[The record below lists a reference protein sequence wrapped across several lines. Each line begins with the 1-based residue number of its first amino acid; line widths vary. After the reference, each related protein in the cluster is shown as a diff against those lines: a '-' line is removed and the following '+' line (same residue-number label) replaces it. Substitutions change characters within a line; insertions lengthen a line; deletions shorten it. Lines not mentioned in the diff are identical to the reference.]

1 VYVPLLYSVD
11 DVDDMDFLRQLMRPM
26 FPGQFPPVR
35 RNLFNIILVL
45 DLSQPSSLYLL
56 GGTVSNII
64 ERGIPFRFG
73 LVPHTTS
80 DEGRKMARA
89 VYWLFK
95 NAGRSRSMD
104 WIKTIS
110 GTNGGGY
117 MNMGAAG
124 PPKEL
129 DWTKVK
135 EEFDNVVQEVA
146 EERGEKDNLA
156 GVTYENVVESGEEAM
171 VSKEVQAYIER
182 LDIKVLNPGSVGH
195 AFFNGRYLE
204 VGEDVRP
211 FVLSG

>member
-1 VYVPLLYSVD
+1 
-11 DVDDMDFLRQLMRPM
+11 MRPM
-26 FPGQFPPVR
+26 FPGQFPSVR
-35 RNLFNIILVL
+35 RNLFNIVLVL
-45 DLSQPSSLYLL
+45 DLSKPSSLYLL
-56 GGTVSNII
+56 GGTIFNII

-80 DEGRKMARA
+80 DDGKRMGKAM
-89 VYWLFK
+89 YWLFK

-110 GTNGGGY
+110 GGGY
-117 MNMGAAG
+117 MNMG

-135 EEFDNVVQEVA
+135 EEFNKVVEEVTK
-146 EERGEKDNLA
+146 EKDDLT
-156 GVTYENVVESGEEAM
+156 GVTYASVVESGEEAM
-171 VSKEVQAYIER
+171 VPEEVQAYIER
-182 LDIKVLNPGSVGH
+182 LDIKTLNPGSVGH

-211 FVLSG
+211 SVLLSFSRRPSC